1 MKLSAVERMVREC
14 GIPMFVSPEMLEG
27 KPYDCGV
34 DFWSLGVITY
44 ILYEFYLRRLSGKPP
59 FDGENER

>member
-1 MKLSAVERMVREC
+1 MVRES